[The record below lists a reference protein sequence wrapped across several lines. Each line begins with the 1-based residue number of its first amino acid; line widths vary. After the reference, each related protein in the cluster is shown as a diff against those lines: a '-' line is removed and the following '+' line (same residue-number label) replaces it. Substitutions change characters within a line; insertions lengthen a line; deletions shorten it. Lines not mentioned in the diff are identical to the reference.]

1 MLLLLLLFPE
11 KEISDH
17 CSLSEIRT
25 YLPISSKL
33 IDNSFVRYND
43 TRITINP
50 IIYYI
55 NIMYINLSSW

>member
-1 MLLLLLLFPE
+1 MLLLLLLLFPE

-43 TRITINP
+43 TRN
-50 IIYYI
+50 YYKPDHLL
-55 NIMYINLSSW
+55 YKYYVYKLE